1 MAMALKGRGPP
12 FRVNMPLPV
21 GQPEAVGLPAR
32 TWLRRRLRQVQSVDE
47 ASTTTA
53 GRRRRRTR
61 TTIHSTQIH
70 VSVDV
75 DEELGRPSTVRRS
88 TSAST
93 STKNSD
99 DHPQQADPCQQR
111 RRRRTRTTIHST
123 QIHVSVDGDEE
134 LGRPSTTRR
143 STSVSRRS
151 RTAPTR
157 ARTDRHHAVSSY
169 TDQWRHRQLRHRR
182 TGSGSYRCPTNCA
195 ACLTALKH
203 VRTFICDIWHTRD
216 TLLEELP
223 VSK

>member
-1 MAMALKGRGPP
+1 MALKGRGPP

-111 RRRRTRTTIHST
+111 RRRRSRTTIHST
-123 QIHVSVDGDEE
+123 QIHVSNDVDEE
-134 LGRPSTTRR
+134 LGRPSTARR
-143 STSVSRRS
+143 SMSASTATKNSDDHPQHADPHQCHGEAERHQHVRALTDTTQCPATPTSDVTANCVIVGPEVARTVVRQ
-151 RTAPTR
+151 TAP
-157 ARTDRHHAVSSY
+157 HA
-169 TDQWRHRQLRHRR
+169 
-182 TGSGSYRCPTNCA
+182 
-195 ACLTALKH
+195 
-203 VRTFICDIWHTRD
+203 
-216 TLLEELP
+216 
-223 VSK
+223 